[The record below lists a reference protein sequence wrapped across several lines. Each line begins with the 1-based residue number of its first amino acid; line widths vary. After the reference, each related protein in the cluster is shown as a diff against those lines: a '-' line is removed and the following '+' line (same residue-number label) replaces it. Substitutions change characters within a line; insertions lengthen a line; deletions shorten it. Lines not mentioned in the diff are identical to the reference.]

1 MRRRVGTLGA
11 DTRSDQCQTNAG
23 LAVARRAGEA
33 EPIQAGTV
41 APAVPAARRAPAAQN
56 APDRRRDRRVGRRD
70 RSQRAPHRDVMAHPA
85 RQARRR
91 SARARRAAT
100 RVRANLRRARVG
112 RARVVLRRVA
122 RPLARGPVAREPEH
136 LALVHL
142 VPRRLGVLLLGQAH
156 RVPLRPGGRR
166 TSVRVGPTRTKVGS
180 GRTAS
185 RRTRQGVVLA
195 SRARRRRT
203 RDRRL
208 DDRRCGPWGS
218 VRRRDRAIRRVG
230 ARPPRRPR
238 SSVGDDAPGRA
249 TWKWRFV
256 VSADGT
262 ATSSCAS

>member
-33 EPIQAGTV
+33 EPIQAAT
-41 APAVPAARRAPAAQN
+41 AARAVPEAQEVRAARSAPGQK
-56 APDRRRDRRVGRRD
+56 RDRRVGR
-70 RSQRAPHRDVMAHPA
+70 HPA

-156 RVPLRPGGRR
+156 RVRLRRGGRR

-185 RRTRQGVVLA
+185 PKTTQGVVLA

-208 DDRRCGPWGS
+208 DDRRCGPSGS

-238 SSVGDDAPGRA
+238 SSVGDDAPDRA